1 MSTFED
7 TYLRIRS
14 AAERHAL
21 AWLGVFAVLLMIAGS
36 GLTRLDLDLSFR
48 PLFASGAG
56 IAAATDE
63 FEQVFGQSSGAW
75 VTVVLENRGLPTT
88 EFIHALA
95 KLSDAAGGVDGITD
109 VLSLT
114 SIQLPQ
120 WHDGRLSFMRPIP
133 EYLFD
138 PDEGAELE
146 LQFEELL
153 DGTRFAGW
161 LVSADG
167 DKLILSGRLDRPLD
181 DLDGRRT
188 SVRAFETRLRNAAPP
203 GVELHFSGVSYVEL
217 AYERQVL
224 RDQLLA
230 TALTSALLFILLYW
244 TLGSLPL
251 VLVCLAPVSLAVPAT
266 LGIMGW
272 LGQSVTLINT
282 AIPVVILVI
291 GVADAVHMINAWLDA
306 RRSGADPS
314 QAIREMHTITA
325 RACLFTTLTTMAG
338 FAALT
343 VARLDAVGSFGVSVA
358 IGILVAWL
366 ANQCL
371 LPVVLR
377 RFASGTD
384 LRVRPVNEIAD
395 SLVGD
400 TIRYSIAN
408 ARRVVAGGLVLTI
421 VCTMFIPHLR
431 VDQKFNEEL
440 PMTHPVTVSQKILE
454 EEFGGFLGPEIS
466 VRRVDGGSMIDTV
479 ATRKLNRFVEA
490 VRELPDTHHVWSVTD
505 LLPARVESS
514 EKAMLLAELRTSAVT
529 AQLTKELI
537 NADNTRLAI
546 ILRIGDIGTARAAAY
561 RDAINR
567 LAAETWGED
576 YDVEVVGQWWLA
588 QHGMRLLLSD
598 MLLSFATALLIIAPF
613 MWFALR
619 DARLFI
625 AAVVANALPL
635 LVPLAF
641 MALAG
646 MTLRIGTAV
655 VLALALGIVVDNT
668 LHIILRLRAALEA
681 HDDVSSALN
690 RGLRGTGRAVL
701 FTTIVLAGGFL
712 SMLSNDLLAIRD
724 MGIVAAI
731 TIVVA
736 MLADLLLLPAVY
748 AVCRQPQAKSPVPE
762 VNSQ

>member
-1 MSTFED
+1 M
-7 TYLRIRS
+7 
-14 AAERHAL
+14 
-21 AWLGVFAVLLMIAGS
+21 
-36 GLTRLDLDLSFR
+36 
-48 PLFASGAG
+48 
-56 IAAATDE
+56 
-63 FEQVFGQSSGAW
+63 
-75 VTVVLENRGLPTT
+75 
-88 EFIHALA
+88 
-95 KLSDAAGGVDGITD
+95 
-109 VLSLT
+109 
-114 SIQLPQ
+114 
-120 WHDGRLSFMRPIP
+120 
-133 EYLFD
+133 
-138 PDEGAELE
+138 
-146 LQFEELL
+146 
-153 DGTRFAGW
+153 
-161 LVSADG
+161 
-167 DKLILSGRLDRPLD
+167 
-181 DLDGRRT
+181 
-188 SVRAFETRLRNAAPP
+188 
-203 GVELHFSGVSYVEL
+203 
-217 AYERQVL
+217 
-224 RDQLLA
+224 
-230 TALTSALLFILLYW
+230 
-244 TLGSLPL
+244 
-251 VLVCLAPVSLAVPAT
+251 
-266 LGIMGW
+266 
-272 LGQSVTLINT
+272 
-282 AIPVVILVI
+282 
-291 GVADAVHMINAWLDA
+291 
-306 RRSGADPS
+306 
-314 QAIREMHTITA
+314 
-325 RACLFTTLTTMAG
+325 
-338 FAALT
+338 
-343 VARLDAVGSFGVSVA
+343 
-358 IGILVAWL
+358 
-366 ANQCL
+366 
-371 LPVVLR
+371 
-377 RFASGTD
+377 
-384 LRVRPVNEIAD
+384 NEIAD

-400 TIRYSIAN
+400 TIRYSITN
-408 ARRVVAGGLVLTI
+408 ARRVVASGLLLTI
-421 VCTMFIPHLR
+421 VCAMLIPHLR

-514 EKAMLLAELRTSAVT
+514 EKAMLLAELRTSPVT

-546 ILRIGDIGTARAAAY
+546 ILRIGDIGTARAATY

-598 MLLSFATALLIIAPF
+598 MLMSFATALLIIAPF
-613 MWFALR
+613 MSFALR
-619 DARLFI
+619 NARLFI
-625 AAVVANALPL
+625 AAVFANALPL

-690 RGLRGTGRAVL
+690 QGLRGTGRAVL

-748 AVCRQPQAKSPVPE
+748 AVWGQPQAKSPLPE
-762 VNSQ
+762 VNDQ

>member
-120 WHDGRLSFMRPIP
+120 WHDERLSFIRPIP
-133 EYLFD
+133 EYLFE
-138 PDEGAELE
+138 PDEEAELE

-153 DGTRFAGW
+153 DGTRFVGW
-161 LVSADG
+161 LVSAGG

-181 DLDGRRT
+181 DLDGRRA
-188 SVRAFETRLRNAAPP
+188 SVRAFEARLRNAVPP
-203 GVELHFSGVSYVEL
+203 GVALHFSGVSYVEL

-314 QAIREMHTITA
+314 QAISEMHTITA

-421 VCTMFIPHLR
+421 ICAMLIPHLR
-431 VDQKFNEEL
+431 VDQKFNEEM

-619 DARLFI
+619 NARLFI
-625 AAVVANALPL
+625 AAVFANALPL

>member
-7 TYLRIRS
+7 TYLRIRH
-14 AAERHAL
+14 AAERHAFK
-21 AWLGVFAVLLMIAGS
+21 WLGVFAMLVAIAGS

-75 VTVVLENRGLPTT
+75 VTVVLENRGVPTT

-95 KLSDAAGGVDGITD
+95 RLSDAASAVEGITD

-120 WHDGRLSFMRPIP
+120 WHDGRLSFIRPIP
-133 EYLFD
+133 GYLFD
-138 PDEGAELE
+138 PDEDDELE

-167 DKLILSGRLDRPLD
+167 DKLVLSGRLDRPLD

-188 SVRAFETRLRNAAPP
+188 SVQAFETRLRSAAPP

-230 TALTSALLFILLYW
+230 TVLTSALLFVLLYW

-306 RRSGADPS
+306 RRAGADPRH
-314 QAIREMHTITA
+314 AIGSMHAITA
-325 RACLFTTLTTMAG
+325 TACLFTTLTTMAG

-358 IGILVAWL
+358 MGILVAWL

-371 LPVVLR
+371 LPVLLQ
-377 RFASGTD
+377 RFASNTNPHTR
-384 LRVRPVNEIAD
+384 RVNQLAD
-395 SLVGD
+395 AFVGG

-408 ARRVVAGGLVLTI
+408 AGRIVAGGLVLTI
-421 VCTMFIPHLR
+421 TCAMFIPGLS

-440 PMTHPVTVSQKILE
+440 PATHPVTLSQKILE

-466 VRRVDGGSMIDTV
+466 VRRIDGGSMIDTV

-490 VRELPDTHHVWSVTD
+490 MRELPDTHHVWSVTD
-505 LLPARVESS
+505 LLPGRVKSS
-514 EKAMLLAELRTSAVT
+514 DKAKLLAELRRSSVT
-529 AQLTKELI
+529 AQLSKELI
-537 NADNTRLAI
+537 NAENTRLAI

-561 RDAINR
+561 RDAIKR
-567 LAAETWGED
+567 VAAETWGED
-576 YDVEVVGQWWLA
+576 YEVEVVGQWWLA
-588 QHGMRLLLSD
+588 QHGMRLLLAD

-625 AAVVANALPL
+625 AAVFANALPL

-681 HDDVSSALN
+681 HGDVQKALN
-690 RGLRGTGRAVL
+690 QGLRGTGRAVL
-701 FTTIVLAGGFL
+701 FTTVVLAGGFL

-724 MGIVAAI
+724 MGIVAAV
-731 TIVVA
+731 TIVAA
-736 MLADLLLLPAVY
+736 MLADLLLLPAAY
-748 AVCRQPQAKSPVPE
+748 AVCRRGNESGARA
-762 VNSQ
+762 